1 MELFSN
7 KKDKAMEALED
18 AQRAQA
24 AQEAEGMAAEEK
36 EAEKPK
42 KKAPWAIWEVGGR
55 EYKLKLT
62 TPKIMEL
69 EKKYKTNLMNIMG
82 TGDGGMPAL
91 TVMLDVA
98 HAAMEKFEHGMKLQD
113 VIKLFDKYEAE
124 GGSQLEFYT
133 KVYMNIFAVSGF
145 FSTSL
150 TEQMQDSLEEATT
163 IM

>member
-1 MELFSN
+1 MELFGN
-7 KKDKAMEALED
+7 RRDKAMEALED
-18 AQRAQA
+18 AQRAQE
-24 AQEAEGMAAEEK
+24 AQEVEEMAEEVK

-42 KKAPWAIWEVGGR
+42 KKAPWAIWAVGGR
-55 EYKLKLT
+55 EYRLKLT

-69 EKKYKTNLMNIMG
+69 EKKYKTNLMNIIG
-82 TGDGGMPAL
+82 ADKGGMPAL
-91 TVMLDVA
+91 TVMLDIT
-98 HAAMEKFEHGMKLQD
+98 HAAMKAFEHGIKMQD
-113 VIKLFDKYEAE
+113 VINLFSKYEAE

-150 TEQMQDSLEEATT
+150 TEQMQDSLEEAAT